1 MPLLAQQFF
10 RLPGLAQ
17 SIHHFHPLRATMA
30 IAPGDPLAQAEKA
43 RLVVVLDL
51 GVQDIE
57 AVMILRVM

>member
-1 MPLLAQQFF
+1 
-10 RLPGLAQ
+10 
-17 SIHHFHPLRATMA
+17 MA
-30 IAPGDPLAQAEKA
+30 IAPGDPLPQADKA